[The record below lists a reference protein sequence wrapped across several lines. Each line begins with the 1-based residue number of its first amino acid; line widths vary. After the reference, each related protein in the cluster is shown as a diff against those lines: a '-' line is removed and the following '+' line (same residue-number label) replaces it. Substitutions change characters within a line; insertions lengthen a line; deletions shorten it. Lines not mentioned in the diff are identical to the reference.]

1 MSAAAGEPDIEL
13 AAAATGRDLR
23 FRTQPHVALGADDI
37 TSVRAGLSHPVRAGV
52 TYRRFAA
59 ATRLASR
66 LRAAIG
72 VSDRADEPP
81 CRTGSDGP

>member
-1 MSAAAGEPDIEL
+1 MSAAGGEPDIEL

-23 FRTQPHVALGADDI
+23 FRTPPHVALHADDI
-37 TSVRAGLSHPVRAGV
+37 TSVRAGLSHPVRASV

-72 VSDRADEPP
+72 VSDRAGEPP
-81 CRTGSDGP
+81 CRTGSDAP